1 VDKTLVEIAS
11 SQFLNPDNPFEINP
25 VGTGLINHTYI
36 ISDLTKN
43 KKIILQAINTK
54 IFTRPEDIIS
64 NYEAIYQYL
73 KTGGNTGN
81 IPAPVSTREG
91 SLLFT
96 DAENNYWRA
105 TDFIEN
111 SYSPMNA
118 ATEEAAYTVAR
129 SFAGFTKSLSGLDI
143 HKLKQIIPDFHSL
156 SFRNDQFEKAILTA
170 PLKVLLKSTHII
182 AQLRQ
187 RKGLVSFYDNISQN
201 NLNYPERVM
210 HHDCK
215 ISNILFD
222 SGTNEVICPVDLDTT
237 MPGKFFSD
245 IGDMIRTMACNVD
258 ENSREWEEIKI
269 RPPYYESIIR
279 GYLEGAGDIFTEFE
293 LKNMHYAGLM
303 LIYMQSLRFIT
314 DYLNG
319 DIYYKKTYPD
329 QNLNRALNQLIL
341 LEKLEEF
348 LKTKFSFEPSYPQTG
363 A

>member
-1 VDKTLVEIAS
+1 VNNKLVETACL
-11 SQFLNPDNPFEINP
+11 QFLNPNDLFEINSI
-25 VGTGLINHTYI
+25 GTGLINHTYI
-36 ISDLTKN
+36 ISDLTN
-43 KKIILQAINTK
+43 YKKIILQAINTK

-64 NYEAIYQYL
+64 NYEIIYQYL
-73 KTGGNTGN
+73 KSGGNAGN
-81 IPAPVSTREG
+81 IPAPIPTREG
-91 SLLFT
+91 CLLFIDT
-96 DAENNYWRA
+96 ENNYWRA
-105 TDFIEN
+105 NSYMEN

-118 ATEEAAYTVAR
+118 ATEESAYTVAR
-129 SFAGFTKSLSGLDI
+129 SFASFTNSLAGLDI
-143 HKLKQIIPDFHSL
+143 HKLKQIIPDFHNL
-156 SFRNDQFEKAILTA
+156 SIRYDQFEKAIQLA
-170 PLKVLLKSTHII
+170 PVRVLLKSTHIL

-187 RKGLVSFYDNISQN
+187 RKGLVSFYDSISKN
-201 NLNYPERVM
+201 NVNYPERVM

-215 ISNILFD
+215 INNILFD
-222 SGTNEVICPVDLDTT
+222 SVTNEVICPVDLDTT

-245 IGDMIRTMACNVD
+245 IGDMIRTMACTVD

-269 RPPYYESIIR
+269 RPLFYEAILK

-293 LKNMHYAGLM
+293 LKNIHYAGLI

-348 LKTKFSFEPSYPQTG
+348 LKIKFLFDPSFPPIGS
-363 A
+363 